1 MKKTTLLVLGIAL
14 VLVAYV
20 YFYELPHGRGRDAA
34 KDESVAAFSFAADDV
49 TGIVLERAGTTVH
62 LEKRDGVWVIT
73 APVETRADQ
82 PVASGLASSAAGA
95 RVQRWLE
102 ADAER
107 RKQFGLD
114 PPAVTLRLRL
124 TSGAEHTLQ
133 LGARDFS
140 GLSVYA
146 LVDQQNRVA
155 LLPSAVLSSADK
167 PLEEFRDRSVLTF
180 NSWEVNGVELR
191 TPRTQF
197 RLERRGDG
205 WFLTAPRELQAD
217 ENAVRDLLDAVS
229 FARLVAIA
237 AESVEQPARYGLD
250 RPQYELRIRTE
261 KGEER
266 TLQVGR
272 RTERSSGGTPQS
284 THYYARDIA
293 RSMVFTIGEELVREL
308 DRSLADLRS
317 KRIAHFDRAQLRRIE
332 LRNQYLTLVAETT
345 DGEKWLV
352 REPAE
357 KKDQP
362 AQVSRILSTLEFT
375 RADAVL
381 DVPSA
386 PIARQLE
393 KPAVEISL
401 SSADGST
408 LRIVVSAVQNGK
420 VYARAGTNTAV
431 FQFSETFFQQLNLQ
445 AHELISSP

>member
-1 MKKTTLLVLGIAL
+1 MKKTTLMVLGIAL
-14 VLVAYV
+14 ALVAYV

-49 TGIVLERAGTTVH
+49 TGIVLERAGTTVRM
-62 LEKRDGVWVIT
+62 EKRDGVWVIT

-82 PVASGLASSAAGA
+82 SVASGLASSAAGA

-124 TSGAEHTLQ
+124 TSGADHTLQ

-146 LVDQQNRVA
+146 LVDQHDRVA

-167 PLEEFRDRSVLTF
+167 PLEEFRDRSVLAF

-191 TPRTQF
+191 TPRAQF

-205 WFLTAPRELQAD
+205 WFLTAPRELRAD
-217 ENAVRDLLDAVS
+217 ENAVRDLLDAVA
-229 FARLVAIA
+229 FARLAAIA

-272 RTERSSGGTPQS
+272 RTERSSGTSQPA
-284 THYYARDIA
+284 HYYARDIA

-332 LRNQYLTLVAETT
+332 LRNQHLTLVAETT

-375 RADAVL
+375 RADTVL
-381 DVPSA
+381 DVPPA
-386 PIARQLE
+386 PVARQLE

-401 SSADGST
+401 SSADGSM
-408 LRIVVSAVQNGK
+408 LHIVVSVVQDGK

>member
-1 MKKTTLLVLGIAL
+1 MRKTTLIVLAIAL
-14 VLVAYV
+14 ALAGYL
-20 YFYELPHGRGRDAA
+20 YFYELPHGRGRDAT
-34 KDESVAAFSFAADDV
+34 KEESVAAFSFAADDV
-49 TGIVLERAGTTVH
+49 TGIVLERAGTTVRM
-62 LEKRDGVWVIT
+62 EKRDGTWVIT

-82 PVASGLASSAAGA
+82 SVASGLASSAAGA

-146 LVDQQNRVA
+146 RVDQHNQVA
-155 LLPSAVLSSADK
+155 LLPSALLSSADK
-167 PLEEFRDRSVLTF
+167 PLDELRDRSVLAF
-180 NSWEVNGVELR
+180 NSWEVNGAELR
-191 TPRTQF
+191 TPRARF

-205 WFLTAPRELQAD
+205 WFLTAPRELRAD
-217 ENAVRDLLDAVS
+217 ENAVRDLLDAVA
-229 FARLVAIA
+229 FARLATVV

-266 TLQVGR
+266 TLLVGR
-272 RTERSSGGTPQS
+272 RTRETPQPA
-284 THYYARDIA
+284 HYYARDVA
-293 RSMVFTIGEELVREL
+293 RSMIFTVGEELVREL
-308 DRSLADLRS
+308 NRSLADLRS

-332 LRNQYLTLVAETT
+332 LRNQHLTLVAETT
-345 DGEKWLV
+345 DGEQWLV

-375 RADAVL
+375 RAEVVL
-381 DVPSA
+381 DTPSA
-386 PIARQLE
+386 VIVRQLQ
-393 KPAVEISL
+393 KPAVEITL

-408 LRIVVSAVQNGK
+408 LHIAVSAVHDGK
-420 VYARAGTNTAV
+420 VYARSGTDAAV

-445 AHELISSP
+445 AQELIPGA